1 MQFFII
7 TTRDNAAIS
16 REAATNLSII
26 YDRPEIHFVVP
37 SVDVALFASIV
48 EGMQVTIHDE
58 LCFSPHLN
66 LAAIKQ
72 WRLSHFPERAN
83 WYYQQ
88 LLKMSVAENDIAHEH
103 FVIWDGDTIPYH
115 PLQFFENG
123 APCFV
128 VHQKEFHEPYFE
140 TNKKLISID
149 RREQPLRYSAISQH
163 MPVVKAAMLRLLGRF
178 KLNGGRDWTETIRTA
193 IAERE
198 GISLFSEYELYADY
212 MISIEA
218 NYSFSAATWYRYGTS
233 CSLDQRAFLKLT
245 NAFCS
250 FERWDKR
257 RYFRLDHWCR
267 RWVDILRETNRKP
280 LDFARISAGGRATSL
295 PST

>member
-7 TTRDNAAIS
+7 TTQDNAATA
-16 REAATNLSII
+16 RKAAINLSTI
-26 YDRPEIHFVVP
+26 YDRSEIHFVVP
-37 SVDVALFASIV
+37 GVDVALFARIM
-48 EGMQVTIHDE
+48 EDAKVTIHDE
-58 LCFSPHLN
+58 QRFSPHLN
-66 LAAIKQ
+66 LATITQ
-72 WRLSHFPERAN
+72 WRLSRFPGRAN

-88 LLKMSVAENDIAHEH
+88 FLKMSVAENNIAHQQ
-103 FVIWDGDTIPYH
+103 FVIWDGDTIPYR
-115 PLQFFENG
+115 PLRFFEDG

-149 RREQPLRYSAISQH
+149 RRAQSFRYSAISQH
-163 MPVVKAAMLRLLGRF
+163 MPVVKAAMLRLLDRL
-178 KLNGGRDWTETIRTA
+178 KLNGSHDWTETIRRA

-218 NYSFSAATWYRYGTS
+218 NYTLDVVAWYRYGRS
-233 CSLDQRAFLKLT
+233 CSLDQRMFLKLT

-257 RYFRLDHWCR
+257 RYFRLDRWCR

-280 LDFARISAGGRATSL
+280 PAFTRISASNSANKQD
-295 PST
+295 